1 MEAIAGPTML
11 ICPTPASPKILSAT
25 NVVLRL
31 TEPDPVTS
39 ITVCSAEDPE
49 TLKALAA
56 GVSVLMRPATTDP
69 EIDICSVPS

>member
-25 NVVLRL
+25 NVVLTL
-31 TEPDPVTS
+31 TEPDPATS

-69 EIDICSVPS
+69 EIDISRVPS